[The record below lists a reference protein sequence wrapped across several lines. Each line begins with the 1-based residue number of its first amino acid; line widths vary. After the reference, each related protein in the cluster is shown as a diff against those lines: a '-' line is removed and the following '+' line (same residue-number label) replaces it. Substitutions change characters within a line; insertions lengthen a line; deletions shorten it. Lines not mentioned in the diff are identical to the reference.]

1 MSKSRRAQA
10 VSRWAALARLLAA
23 GCAALALVVGGFVQ
37 NATVRAQEAS
47 PTATVCVA
55 PELPPGTPTP
65 QMEGSPEAMGG
76 MEMGTPPAVAEPPGA
91 EASPE
96 PGTPADEATAAAIEA
111 TIANYVACFNSGDPA
126 NYIALETE
134 NYWVNNYGSA
144 NPYDA
149 IASESEGPPFTAEI
163 VSISNPQTYADGRVS
178 ADVEV
183 ILGGHWFQDLTMF
196 FVQDGE
202 YWKLD
207 EEIQNAPEPEGDTAV
222 VGVALGT
229 PDNEYTI
236 VPNATSV
243 VQPEVLIFHA
253 TNGGQE
259 AHELLVIQLPEGADP
274 MGLLDGSVSF
284 DQVTFIGGVF
294 DVAPGASQDLALID
308 LEPGTYTLI
317 CFFPSPDGTPHAAL
331 GMVTTFEV
339 TAPAA

>member
-1 MSKSRRAQA
+1 MSRSRRTHA
-10 VSRWAALARLLAA
+10 VSRWAAFARMLVA
-23 GCAALALVVGGFVQ
+23 GFAALALVLGGFVQ
-37 NATVRAQEAS
+37 SATVRAQEAS
-47 PTATVCVA
+47 PTATECVG
-55 PELPPGTPTP
+55 PDLPPGTPTP
-65 QMEGSPEAMGG
+65 QMEGSPEAMGE
-76 MEMGTPPAVAEPPGA
+76 MPMGTPPAEPEA

-111 TIANYVACFNSGDPA
+111 TIDNYVACFNSGDPA
-126 NYIALETE
+126 KYIALETE
-134 NYWVNNYGSA
+134 NYWVNIRGSA

-149 IASESEGPPFTAEI
+149 VAGESGAPPLAAEL
-163 VSISNPQTYADGRVS
+163 VAVSNPMTYADGRVS

-183 ILGGHWFQDLTMF
+183 ILGDHWYVDYTWV

-207 EEIQNAPEPEGDTAV
+207 DEVENAPEPEGDTAV

-229 PDNEYTI
+229 PDNEYAF

-259 AHELLVIQLPEGADP
+259 LHELVLVQLPEGADP
-274 MGLLDGSVSF
+274 LGLLDGSLPF
-284 DQVTFIGGVF
+284 EQVTFIGGVF
-294 DVAPGASQDLALID
+294 GIPPGASQDLALVN
-308 LEPGTYTLI
+308 LEPGVYTML

-331 GMVTTFEV
+331 GMITNFEV